1 MNKKLHIAVYVM
13 PWEVDE
19 FYELCYRLKTCSKYV
34 KNRTNEIVLDVSLNL
49 SKKLIN
55 WEESQI
61 PMSLLQDK
69 FNHALKLCDWCD
81 IKVNIVW
88 DEGEFGCNDKR
99 RNIIEETTSEYV
111 CFVDPDIVFN
121 ETALYYML
129 QAIDNVDVPYAVISQ
144 ELPRMWDSSWD
155 SLVAKKYINLDYK
168 GDEHYINFDF
178 TEINFP
184 EEVNIEIN
192 NGLKF
197 SGGFLT
203 TISSKLA
210 KTIGIPKSLGPY
222 KLDDTFLLF
231 CSMIMHQVLGPNH
244 IKQYILRGLTIAEN
258 RKYQDQYLRKYLTM
272 DKKYLK
278 NKEEIE
284 NKGMQDPDFINA
296 IEDFKANKLQKIVGE
311 LK

>member
-19 FYELCYRLKTCSKYV
+19 FYDLCYRLKTCSKYI
-34 KNRTNEIVLDVSLNL
+34 KDRTQDIVFDISFNL

-61 PMSLLQDK
+61 PIDLLEDK

-99 RNIIEETTSEYV
+99 RNTINTTTAEYV

-129 QAIDNVDVPYAVISQ
+129 QAIDKVDVPYAVISQ
-144 ELPRMWDSSWD
+144 ELPRMWDASWD
-155 SLVAKKYINLDYK
+155 SLVAKKYIDLEYE

-184 EEVNIEIN
+184 ENVEIEIN

-210 KTIGIPKSLGPY
+210 KSIGIPESLGSY

-231 CSMIMHQVLGPNH
+231 CSMMMHQVLGPKY

-258 RKYQDQYLRKYLTM
+258 RKYQNQYLKKYLTM
-272 DKKYLK
+272 DSTHLK
-278 NKEEIE
+278 NKKEIE
-284 NKGMQDPDFINA
+284 SKGTQDPDFIKA
-296 IEDFKANKLQKIVGE
+296 MQDFRDNKLQQIINK